1 MIDVLC
7 TSWLPRDA
15 RSGVLT
21 YMRKLRDYFQDDPQI
36 RLTFLLVDD
45 APRPW
50 RILAAIVRR
59 LIRSL
64 AFIDPCFIEWSF
76 EVRYRLLIRGAL
88 GRYRHTS
95 FDLINAQ
102 DVLSGHTAK
111 RFFGNKVP
119 LVLTCHFNNDPV
131 QEDMLRYGLKPHS
144 KRSLTNRYKRRFREV
159 DEFIFVAGF
168 TIRTAAFLLPPDART
183 TVIYNGLDF
192 PVLQPGRGKDMPD
205 VCTAGDPGCPML
217 RILNTGFVDERKNQ
231 KLFIPIAKEL
241 LRRNFRDFRIT
252 LVGLGPELETLRAT
266 VDKEGLGDFIHFAGW
281 SDDIPAFLRQT
292 DLYIHTSLL
301 DTCPYSVVEAVAA
314 GVPALAFH
322 VGGLPEMLP
331 GDTLFAPND
340 HISMVDYLL
349 DHVESLPAIGARQ
362 YEHAKQ
368 DFSRTVQ
375 VGRLRA
381 IYTSYQPNS

>member
-1 MIDVLC
+1 MINVLC

-21 YMRKLRDYFQDDPQI
+21 YMRKLRDYFQDDPSV

-50 RILAAIVRR
+50 RILAGFVRR

-111 RFFGNKVP
+111 RFFNDEVP

-131 QEDMLRYGLKPHS
+131 EEDMLRYGLKPHS
-144 KRSLTNRYKRRFREV
+144 KRQLTRRYKRRFREV

-192 PVLQPGRGKDMPD
+192 PAPFRGPRES
-205 VCTAGDPGCPML
+205 TML

-231 KLFIPIAKEL
+231 KLFIPIAREL

-252 LVGLGPELETLRAT
+252 LVGLGPELETLRAI
-266 VDKEGLGDFIHFAGW
+266 VDKEGLGEHIHFAGW

-340 HISMVDYLL
+340 HIGMVDYLL

-362 YEHAKQ
+362 HELAKL
-368 DFSRTVQ
+368 DFSRAVQ
-375 VGRLRA
+375 VDRLRA
-381 IYTSYQPNS
+381 IYSAYKPKLQP